1 MYSLKNKLQNKPKV
15 LKNYIKFYIIWKS
28 IFNKEGVD
36 KMFTLYGS
44 NTRTWA
50 EMTQEERKVFLI
62 IMGII
67 ILGLACYGIYYY
79 FKNNNKK

>member
-1 MYSLKNKLQNKPKV
+1 MYSLKNKPQIKPKV

-28 IFNKEGVD
+28 ILYKEGVD

-50 EMTQEERKVFLI
+50 DMTPEERKVFLI

-67 ILGLACYGIYYY
+67 ILGLIVYCIYYY
-79 FKNNNKK
+79 FKKRNKK

>member
-1 MYSLKNKLQNKPKV
+1 
-15 LKNYIKFYIIWKS
+15 
-28 IFNKEGVD
+28 
-36 KMFTLYGS
+36 MFTLYGS

>member
-1 MYSLKNKLQNKPKV
+1 MKI
-15 LKNYIKFYIIWKS
+15 YIKFYIIWKS

-36 KMFTLYGS
+36 KIFTLYGS

-50 EMTQEERKVFLI
+50 EMTLEQRKVFLI

-67 ILGLACYGIYYY
+67 TLGLACYGIYYY
-79 FKNNNKK
+79 LKNKNKK